1 MQPHSE
7 VFTIIVAAFGS
18 ALQELMHWYGARFKL
33 DEKRHQKMLY
43 SPAYWIVTI
52 GLCIGAGIGTW
63 VWFYGEA
70 QTPRTLMLTGAAF
83 PLLLKKAL
91 KAIGDSSDTKLG
103 GGSGA
108 LRDYLETA

>member
-7 VFTIIVAAFGS
+7 VFTIVVAGFGS
-18 ALQELMHWYGARFKL
+18 ALQELMHWYSARFRL
-33 DEKRHQKMLY
+33 DEKRHQKMLR

-52 GLCIGAGIGTW
+52 GLCIGSGIGTW
-63 VWFYGEA
+63 VWFYDEA

-83 PLLLKKAL
+83 PLLLKKAI
-91 KAIGDSSDTKLG
+91 KAIGDSADTTLG
-103 GGSGA
+103 GDGGA